1 MSVKILVINF
11 RQLDGRFSDGAIRIP
26 KFEGQS
32 KRNNCPL
39 VLVWMVVEK
48 PLVQRGC
55 MKLNIAADPSRNGGD
70 TESSGAG
77 NETVKGQ

>member
-1 MSVKILVINF
+1 LSIDTGE
-11 RQLDGRFSDGAIRIP
+11 DGG
-26 KFEGQS
+26 
-32 KRNNCPL
+32 
-39 VLVWMVVEK
+39 EK
-48 PLVQRGC
+48 PLVQRGY